1 MKNSKRYKNRLKN
14 LILPAVVFGSLSGV
28 FTAVLVTLYK
38 FCAGKIIHFSEHAY
52 GYVRTHLW
60 LLPVGLVAVLGV
72 AFLYKWVLTKYPNVK
87 GGGIP
92 TSIALLRGIIS
103 FRWAVNLVWVFI
115 MSLVSFLVGVPLGNE
130 GPSVQM
136 GAAAGKGVIDL
147 FAKKQKAYSR
157 YAMTGGA
164 CAGFSIATGA
174 PISGMMFAVEEAH
187 HRISPMIIM
196 VSAIS
201 VLFANI
207 TASLLAPLLGVSTSL
222 FVFDAPLRVLGVKD
236 MWIPLVVGIVIGLFA
251 VAFLKIYKVIN
262 KFVTGAFSA
271 VPFLWRIV
279 IILACTLVLGVVSFD
294 FISTGHELALSLFDM
309 NRGLVLLLVI
319 LAVRSL
325 LTLFANTNGITGGIF
340 LPIISLGAVVSAVVG
355 TVCVKYC
362 GLDSEY
368 YTVILVL
375 GISAC
380 ISGMMKMPLTA
391 VFFSVEALGCYE
403 NIIPVILVVAAS
415 YSMTEIFGVKSVNDS
430 VIDARVKAIYA
441 DKQPVLTDTHVV
453 VKDGSFAVGK
463 QVRDI
468 LWPNNLFVLSIHR
481 EEQKNSMVD
490 EHGEKHI
497 HPGDTLHVRYST
509 PDPDGAREELY
520 AIVGEQGL
528 MINDK

>member
-14 LILPAVVFGSLSGV
+14 IIMPALVFGSLSGI
-28 FTAVLVTLYK
+28 FTAAVVILYK
-38 FCAGKIIHFSEHAY
+38 FCAGKIIHFSENAY
-52 GYVRTHLW
+52 GYMRNNLW
-60 LLPVGLVAVLGV
+60 AALGALAVV
-72 AFLYKWVLTKYPNVK
+72 FAAAFIYDTVLTRYPNIK

-103 FRWAVNLVWVFI
+103 FRWVINLVYVFI
-115 MSLVSFLVGVPLGNE
+115 MSLLSFFIGVPLGNE

-136 GAAAGKGVIDL
+136 GTAVGKGVIDL

-187 HRISPMIIM
+187 QRISPMIII

-207 TASLLAPLLGVSTSL
+207 TSALLAPLLGVSTSL
-222 FVFDAPLRVLGVKD
+222 FSFENDIRVLSVKD
-236 MWIPLVVGIVIGLFA
+236 MWIPLLVGIVIGLFA
-251 VAFLKIYKVIN
+251 VVFLKTYKKIN
-262 KFVTGAFSA
+262 GFVTEKFVKI
-271 VPFLWRIV
+271 PFYRRIV
-279 IILACTLVLGVVSFD
+279 IILAVTLCLGLVSFD
-294 FISTGHELALSLFDM
+294 FISTGHELTLSLFEG
-309 NRGLVLLLVI
+309 NRGIIFLIII
-319 LAVRSL
+319 LCVRSL

-340 LPIISLGAVVSAVVG
+340 LPIISLGAVVSAAVG
-355 TVCVKYC
+355 SVCVKYC
-362 GLDSEY
+362 GLDGEY

-391 VFFSVEALGCYE
+391 VFFAVEALGCYE
-403 NIIPVILVVAAS
+403 NIIPVILVSAAA
-415 YSMTEIFGVKSVNDS
+415 YSMTEIFGVKSINDS

-441 DKQPVLTDTHVV
+441 DKQPVLTDTHVTV
-453 VKDGSFAVGK
+453 RDGAFAVGK

-468 LWPNNLFVLSIHR
+468 FWPNNLFVLSIHR
-481 EEQKNSMVD
+481 AEQKNSIVD

-497 HPGDTLHVRYST
+497 HPGDILHVRYST
-509 PDPDGAREELY
+509 PDPETAMEELY
-520 AIVGEQGL
+520 AIVGEQ
-528 MINDK
+528 NNEERE

>member
-1 MKNSKRYKNRLKN
+1 MKNSRRYKNRLKN
-14 LILPAVVFGSLSGV
+14 LILPAVVFGSLSGI

-38 FCAGKIIHFSEHAY
+38 FCAGKIIHFSQHAY
-52 GYVRTHLW
+52 GYMRTHLW
-60 LLPVGLVAVLGV
+60 LLPVAIALV
-72 AFLYKWVLTKYPNVK
+72 FLAALVYNTVLTKHPNVK

-103 FRWAVNLVWVFI
+103 FRWAVNLVWVFV
-115 MSLVSFLVGVPLGNE
+115 MSLLSFLIGVPLGNE

-136 GAAAGKGVIDL
+136 GTSVGKGVIHL

-187 HRISPMIIM
+187 QRISPMIIM

-201 VLFANI
+201 VLFAGI
-207 TASLLAPLLGVSTSL
+207 TSSLLAPVLGVSTSL
-222 FVFDAPLRVLGVKD
+222 FVLGSPLKALAVKD
-236 MWIPLVVGIVIGLFA
+236 LWLPLVVGVVIGLFA

-262 KFVTGAFSA
+262 KFVTGSFSKI
-271 VPFLWRIV
+271 PFYWRVV
-279 IILACTLVLGVVSFD
+279 IILSVTLCFGILSFD
-294 FISTGHELALSLFDM
+294 FISTGHELALSLFET

-325 LTLFANTNGITGGIF
+325 LTLFANTNGLTGGIF
-340 LPIISLGAVVSAVVG
+340 LPIISLGAVVSAVIG

-362 GLDSEY
+362 GLNSEY

-391 VFFSVEALGCYE
+391 VFFAVEALGCYE

-415 YSMTEIFGVKSVNDS
+415 YSMTEIFGVKSINDT

-453 VKDGSFAVGK
+453 VRDGSFAVGK

-481 EEQKNSMVD
+481 EEQKNSLVD

-509 PDPDGAREELY
+509 PDPETAREELY
-520 AIVGEQGL
+520 AIVGEQA
-528 MINDK
+528 INDEL

>member
-14 LILPAVVFGSLSGV
+14 LIMPAVVFGSLTGV
-28 FTAVLVTLYK
+28 FTAALVMLYK
-38 FCAGKIIHFSEHAY
+38 FCAGKAIHASEQIY
-52 GYVRTHLW
+52 GYIRGHLW
-60 LLPVGLVAVLGV
+60 ALPIAVAAVFGI
-72 AFLYKWVLTKYPNVK
+72 AFIYKAMLTKYPNAK

-92 TSIALLRGIIS
+92 TSIALLRGITS
-103 FRWAVNLVWVFI
+103 FRWIANLVWVFF
-115 MSLVSFLVGVPLGNE
+115 MSLVTFLTGVPLGNE

-136 GAAAGKGVIDL
+136 GTAVGKGVIET

-187 HRISPMIIM
+187 QRISPMIIM

-207 TASLLAPLLGVSTSL
+207 TAKLLSPLLGVSTSL
-222 FVFDAPLRVLGVKD
+222 FAFDTEIRVLEIKD
-236 MWIPLVVGIVIGLFA
+236 LWIPLLVGAVIGLFA

-262 KFVTGAFSA
+262 KFVTGKFSA
-271 VPFLWRIV
+271 VPFYFRIV
-279 IILACTLVLGVVSFD
+279 IILLLTLCLGVISFD
-294 FISTGHELALSLFDM
+294 FISTGHELTLHLFSADKSI
-309 NRGLVLLLVI
+309 LLLIAI
-319 LAVRSL
+319 LCVRSL
-325 LTLFANTNGITGGIF
+325 LTLSANTNGVTGGIF
-340 LPIISLGAVVSAVVG
+340 LPILSLGAVVSAVIG

-375 GISAC
+375 GLSAC

-391 VFFSVEALGCYE
+391 VFFAVEALGCYE
-403 NIIPVILVVAAS
+403 NIIPVILVSAAA
-415 YSMTEIFGVKSVNDS
+415 YSMTEIFGVKSINDS
-430 VIDARVKAIYA
+430 VIDARVKSIYA
-441 DKQPVLTDTHVV
+441 DKQPVLTDTHVTV
-453 VKDGSFAVGK
+453 QDGSFAVGK

-481 EEQKNSMVD
+481 AEHKNSMVD
-490 EHGEKHI
+490 EHGEKQI
-497 HPGDTLHVRYST
+497 RPGDVLHVRYST
-509 PDPDGAREELY
+509 PDPKTAEEELY
-520 AIVGEQGL
+520 AIVGTQTEQ
-528 MINDK
+528 